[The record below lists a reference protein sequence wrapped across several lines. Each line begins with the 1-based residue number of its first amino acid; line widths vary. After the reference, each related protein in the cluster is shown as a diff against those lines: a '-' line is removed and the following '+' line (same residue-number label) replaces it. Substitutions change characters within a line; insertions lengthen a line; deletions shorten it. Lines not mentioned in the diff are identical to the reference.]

1 MQKNNLVISENQVR
15 ALSKNQKLFNQL
27 VVKIDK
33 LKKEKILLIEKLK
46 EVEIMVHKKIAPL
59 VLETRQSIIDLI
71 IKVDIAYDTYKLSNK
86 EQEAVSWFLVTQLE
100 DILASEG
107 VEEEKMDKLKTIFNK
122 HSDESFEEMQEGE
135 ASQKKNLFE
144 SLDLDI
150 DYEAFQNLDE
160 DDMEEILRKKVFGA
174 FGMGEEKPRKKTKK
188 QLEAE
193 AKEAEAEAK
202 MKKDARSI
210 YTQLA
215 KLLHPDKEMDEVRR
229 EEKSEIMK
237 RVTNAYSEND
247 LYELLQIQLEVE
259 QLSEDKLAAT
269 DDGLMESYINVL
281 KKQREEIQSEI
292 NQTQSSHPL
301 FRQFFD
307 YTGRFIES
315 RFKKQLKEVK
325 DAQKSLKETYA
336 CCNSQLQFKDM
347 AKDLIHEKKQAERMQ
362 SISFF
367 DF

>member
-15 ALSKNQKLFNQL
+15 SLSKNQKLFNQL

-33 LKKEKILLIEKLK
+33 LKQEKVELMAKLK
-46 EVEIMVHKKIAPL
+46 DVELMVHKKIMPL
-59 VLETRQSIIDLI
+59 VTEVQQSTIDALI
-71 IKVDIAYDTYKLSNK
+71 RTDIAFDTYKLSKK
-86 EQEAVSWFLVTQLE
+86 EQVAVSWYLCALLE
-100 DILASEG
+100 SVLQAPEMLGDNAE
-107 VEEEKMDKLKTIFNK
+107 KLKAIFDK
-122 HSDESFEEMQEGE
+122 HSEESFDTMAENTEQEKKQLFDDLGVDMDFE
-135 ASQKKNLFE
+135 AFKNLDKDEVIDIFKKKMFE
-144 SLDLDI
+144 
-150 DYEAFQNLDE
+150 
-160 DDMEEILRKKVFGA
+160 
-174 FGMGEEKPRKKTKK
+174 GMGFQEPKPRKKTKK

-215 KLLHPDKEMDEVRR
+215 KLLHPDTEMDEVIR

-237 RVTNAYSEND
+237 RVTNAYSAND

-281 KKQREEIQSEI
+281 KKQKSEIQAEI
-292 NQTQSSHPL
+292 NATQFHSPI
-301 FRQFFD
+301 FREFFD

-315 RFKKQLKEVK
+315 RFKKKLKEVK
-325 DAQKSLKETYA
+325 DSKKQMEGIHVY
-336 CCNSQLQFKDM
+336 CNSQLLFKEF
-347 AKDLIHEKKQAERMQ
+347 AQDLVREKKQAD
-362 SISFF
+362 SFNENTF
-367 DF
+367 FF